1 MVRRKTSSASKQK
14 KVASPARKA
23 TAARALPP
31 PRQAAA
37 RRPAPASSQPQNLY
51 ILSDSTG
58 NLARHMLTAVLTQ
71 FPAGAFVVRSK
82 LFLCMPQQIDA
93 ALDEVVAAPGI
104 VMHAFVEPAVKAR
117 VTKRCAHAGLAC
129 RDLTGGLAEFL
140 AKASGIVARPDRARL
155 HDVDHVYDRR
165 IAAIE
170 FTLAHDDALG
180 LETLHEADVVLVG
193 VSRTSKTPTSFL
205 LAQQGY
211 KAANI
216 ALAMQVPPPSELL
229 RLPRERVA
237 AMIID
242 PGQLQE
248 IRTRRQTQW
257 HMGTSDYNRADAVA
271 EEVEWSRRLFQKH
284 GWATFDVTRHAI
296 EETAARIVD
305 RLGLATLHQ
314 PLPPQPEATR

>member
-1 MVRRKTSSASKQK
+1 MVTRRTSSDAKRRSNAPRSRPAGRVT
-14 KVASPARKA
+14 KVRS
-23 TAARALPP
+23 
-31 PRQAAA
+31 
-37 RRPAPASSQPQNLY
+37 PAPAPSTSQNIY

-71 FPAGAFVVRSK
+71 FPAGAFEVRSQ
-82 LFLCMPQQIDA
+82 LFLYTPQQVDG
-93 ALDEVVAAPGI
+93 ALDEVAAAPGI
-104 VMHAFVEPAVKAR
+104 VMHAFVEPAVKAQ
-117 VTKRCAHAGLAC
+117 VAKRCADAGLAC

-140 AKASGIVARPDRARL
+140 AKASGIAAHPDRARL
-155 HDVDHVYDRR
+155 HDVDHAYDRR

-170 FTLAHDDALG
+170 FALAHDDALG

-193 VSRTSKTPTSFL
+193 VSRTSKTPTSFF

-216 ALAMQVPPPSELL
+216 ALAMQVPPPAELL

-242 PGQLQE
+242 PAQLQE

-257 HMGTSDYNRADAVA
+257 QMGTSDYNRGDAVA

-296 EETAARIVD
+296 EETAARIVE
-305 RLGLATLHQ
+305 RLGLASIHK
-314 PLPPQPEATR
+314 PLPPQTGGGR